1 MLDDNTCI
9 SEVTSAISR
18 IRMQSSNTNR
28 TALSS
33 SDDIDLASQSP
44 NTLVRESPES
54 PLSNNF
60 RLRDIMPSG
69 AASMNASCFKIPIIG
84 YEILEERARFTVYK
98 LRIENSIT
106 GDSWFVFR
114 RYTDFVRLFSKLKTD
129 FPFVKLT
136 LPRKRW
142 FGNNFD
148 PDFLKDRIHGL
159 QCFVNSIL
167 EHQVLC
173 TSPSVQDFF
182 CLNEPPSCAE
192 SLEESHAIFEALEE
206 TIYHLRCQLKEK
218 ELELKKAR
226 TLLAAEV
233 MKKDKLSEILRD
245 SAKGCPECGKNL
257 TDLSSP
263 LSGTSALKGIVT
275 KADKEGTTQTQEM
288 EQAKAQL

>member
-1 MLDDNTCI
+1 MLDDSTCI

-18 IRMQSSNTNR
+18 IRMQSSNTAR
-28 TALSS
+28 TASS
-33 SDDIDLASQSP
+33 SSNDIDLASQSP
-44 NTLVRESPES
+44 DTLVRESPES
-54 PLSNNF
+54 PLSYNF
-60 RLRDIMPSG
+60 RLSDIMPSG

-98 LRIENSIT
+98 LRIENRIT
-106 GDSWFVFR
+106 GDCWFVFR
-114 RYTDFVRLFSKLKTD
+114 RYTDFVRFFSKLKTD
-129 FPFVKLT
+129 FPLVKLI

-142 FGNNFD
+142 IGNNFD

-167 EHQVLC
+167 EHQELC
-173 TSPSVQDFF
+173 TSPAVQDFF
-182 CLNEPPSCAE
+182 CLNEPPACAE

-206 TIYHLRCQLKEK
+206 TVYHLRCQLKEK
-218 ELELKKAR
+218 ELELNKAR
-226 TLLAAEV
+226 TLLAEEI

-245 SAKGCPECGKNL
+245 SVKGCPECGKNF

-263 LSGTSALKGIVT
+263 LCNTSALNGIVNT
-275 KADKEGTTQTQEM
+275 ADKEGSAQTQGM